1 MSNMKKLF
9 ALAVAVLL
17 VFSLGTSVLAANDG
31 KITVANAAIGET
43 YTIYKIFDAKLG
55 ANGAI
60 TYTYDGT
67 LPANDYFTQDE
78 NGFVE
83 ATDAAVDANGDLT
96 EGAIEFLGTLV
107 DEAVDTKVAESANV
121 VFDGLEY
128 GYYYVTSSLGAVVT
142 IDSTNK
148 EAVVIDKNGA
158 PSINKTVNKEEATIG
173 ETLIFTIEVPLVQ
186 YEGTKMITEYYVFD
200 SMDDCMTYNNDLSA
214 TIKVGEGAATEFT
227 AYDVYTDTLAEGQ
240 DFLVVLPIQS
250 TTTITE
256 GEEDEAVEVTV
267 YDGNFLYDSNAVVV
281 FTYTAT
287 VNENVKIGEAMKN
300 YVELN
305 WASITPTTPPT
316 PPTPPAE
323 LPTEPNGEGPNDETV
338 DFSAKIELT
347 KVNPE
352 GDILTGAKF
361 SISGIST
368 NVSYI
373 NETIFVEDANGEY
386 WMLKNGKYTTTAPVT
401 ESYTVGDITYLANT
415 DKYDSIETKYS
426 KIEVVTKDTTDVENI
441 VAEGYVDENGII
453 SFIGLGEG
461 EYTIT
466 ELVAP
471 DGYNLLANPIIVNVT
486 FDEENKVF
494 TATLD
499 GEDVEVIDGVIAF
512 DVVNNEGSVLPG
524 TGGIGTTIF
533 YVLGGILLV
542 GAAVL
547 LISKKLASAKK

>member
-55 ANGAI
+55 DNGAI

-67 LPANDYFTQDE
+67 LSENDYFVQDD
-78 NGFVE
+78 NGFVT
-83 ATDAAVDANGDLT
+83 ATEAAVDANGDLT

-107 DEAVDTKVAESANV
+107 NEAVDTKVAESATV

-186 YEGTKMITEYYVFD
+186 YDGTKMITEYYVFD
-200 SMDDCMTYNNDLSA
+200 DMEDCMTYNNDLSA

-227 AYDVYTDTLAEGQ
+227 AYDVYSDTLAEGQ
-240 DFLVVLPIQS
+240 DFLAVIPIQS
-250 TTTITE
+250 TSVV
-256 GEEDEAVEVTV
+256 DEVTV

-287 VNENVKIGEAMKN
+287 VNENVKVGEAMKN

-305 WASITPTTPPT
+305 WKSITPNTPPT

-323 LPTEPNGEGPNDETV
+323 LPTEPNGEGPSDETV

-347 KVNPE
+347 KVNAD
-352 GDILTGAKF
+352 GDTLTGAKF
-361 SISGIST
+361 SISGVST

-373 NETIFVEDANGEY
+373 NETIFVEDDNGEY
-386 WMLKNGKYTTTAPVT
+386 WMLKDGKYTTTAPVT

-415 DKYDSIETKYS
+415 DKYDSITKKYA
-426 KIEVVTKDTTDVENI
+426 KIDVVTKETSEVEKI
-441 VAEGYVDENGII
+441 VAEGYVNENGII
-453 SFIGLGEG
+453 TFTGLGEG

-471 DGYNLLANPIIVNVT
+471 NGYNLLVNPIIVNIT
-486 FDEENKVF
+486 FDEEDKVF

-499 GEDVEVIDGVIAF
+499 GEDVDVIDGVIAF

-533 YVLGGILLV
+533 YVLGGLLLV

>member
-1 MSNMKKLF
+1 MSTMKKLF

-17 VFSLGTSVLAANDG
+17 VFSLGISVLAANDG

-43 YTIYKIFDAKLG
+43 YTIYKIFDAKVG
-55 ANGAI
+55 ENGAI

-67 LPANDYFTQDE
+67 LSENDYFTQDE

-83 ATDAAVDANGDLT
+83 ATAAAVDANGDLT
-96 EGAIEFLGTLV
+96 AGAIEFLGTLV
-107 DEAVDTKVAESANV
+107 DEAVDTKVAQSASV
-121 VFDGLEY
+121 VFNGLEY

-158 PSINKTVNKEEATIG
+158 PSITKTVNKEEATVG

-186 YEGTKMITEYYVFD
+186 YEGTKIITEYYVFD
-200 SMDDCMTYNNDLSA
+200 SMDDCMTYNNDLTA
-214 TIKVGEGAATEFT
+214 TIKVGEGDATDFT

-250 TTTITE
+250 TTVID
-256 GEEDEAVEVTV
+256 EETV

-287 VNENVKIGEAMKN
+287 VNEDVKIGEALRN

-305 WASITPTTPPT
+305 WDSTTPTTPPT

-323 LPTEPNGEGPNDETV
+323 LPTEPNGEGPYDET
-338 DFSAKIELT
+338 FNYSAKIVLT
-347 KVNPE
+347 KVNAD

-361 SISGIST
+361 SIAGIST
-368 NVSYI
+368 NVAYI
-373 NETIFVEDANGEY
+373 NSVIFVEDANGEY
-386 WMLKNGKYTTTAPVT
+386 WMLKDGKYTTTAPVT
-401 ESYTVGDITYLANT
+401 ESYTVGDVTYLENT
-415 DKYDSIETKYS
+415 DKYDNLTTKYS
-426 KIEVVTKDTTDVENI
+426 KIEVVTKDTSAVENI
-441 VAEGYVDENGII
+441 VAEGYVDENGVMT
-453 SFIGLGEG
+453 FTGLGEG

-471 DGYNLLANPIIVNVT
+471 NGYNLLTAPIVVNVT
-486 FDEENKVF
+486 FDEVNKVF
-494 TATLD
+494 TATVD
-499 GEDVEVIDGVIAF
+499 GEDAEVIDGVISF

-533 YVLGGILLV
+533 YVLGAILLV